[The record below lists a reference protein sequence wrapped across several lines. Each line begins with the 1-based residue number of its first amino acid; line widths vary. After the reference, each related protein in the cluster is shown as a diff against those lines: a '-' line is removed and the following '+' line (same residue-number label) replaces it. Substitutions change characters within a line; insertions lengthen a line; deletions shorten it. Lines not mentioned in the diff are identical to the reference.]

1 MYCQLQ
7 WQHTKRMKG
16 LTELWVEM
24 GKGKHIKFLPVHEI
38 SSTLGPLKSI
48 AVPFFHSISGC
59 DDTSG
64 VSGKGKKSFFEA
76 WLLVPEITTVF
87 AKAEHIRDVN
97 ELTKTDFKILEKLFV
112 ALYCPSCNTDV
123 LNVARRVIF
132 TQGGRSLE
140 NIPPTSAALKLH
152 ILRSALKAIMW
163 HQWYKK
169 DRHMPNITDWG

>member
-1 MYCQLQ
+1 
-7 WQHTKRMKG
+7 
-16 LTELWVEM
+16 M

-38 SSTLGPLKSI
+38 SCTLGPLKSI

-64 VSGKGKKSFFEA
+64 VSGTGKKSLFEA
-76 WLLVPEITTVF
+76 WLLVSEVTTVF

-123 LNVARRVIF
+123 LNMARRVIF

-140 NIPPTSAALKLH
+140 NIPPTSAALKQH

-163 HQWYKK
+163 HQWYKE
-169 DRHMPNITDWG
+169 DREMPNITDWGWTKTSNRYVPKWSELPRR